1 MKKVTWRCP
10 NHIPWTG
17 DPDENP
23 HTEIVFEGAWPSTEP
38 QLKALDEAA
47 EGLECEC
54 GEALERI
61 EG

>member
-10 NHIPWTG
+10 DFLVSSG

-38 QLKALDEAA
+38 QLKALEEAA
-47 EGLECEC
+47 EGLDCAC
-54 GEALERI
+54 GEPLERT